1 MRSLAHVELPD
12 LRALQ
17 SAVRS
22 GRIPCPL
29 RPIDLHALGLGH
41 VCDLL
46 LAALAD
52 LDLRAL
58 GIVLD
63 IVLAERS
70 HYPRSHVDL
79 VWTGPE
85 ARQSRARDTAVVVR
99 ELFTRAT
106 RDVWIAGYRFDHGAQ
121 RLAPLHQ
128 AMAERG
134 VRVRLFAHIQRS
146 EHDTRPSTTLLQAF
160 RDRFFRHEWP
170 WPAPRPLVYHDPR
183 TLEPGAV
190 YEGASL
196 HAKCL
201 VIDGEH
207 TLIGSA
213 NFTDRAHTRNI
224 EAGALISDPRFAA
237 RLIDQFQG
245 LISAGHMLPLQS

>member
-1 MRSLAHVELPD
+1 MRSLALVELPD

-17 SAVRS
+17 HSVRN
-22 GRIPCPL
+22 GRLPCPL
-29 RPIDLHALGLGH
+29 RAIDLQAEGLAH
-41 VCDLL
+41 VSDVI
-46 LAALAD
+46 LAGLAD
-52 LDLRAL
+52 LDTRAVE
-58 GIVLD
+58 IVLD
-63 IVLAERS
+63 IVIAERTDRPV
-70 HYPRSHVDL
+70 PRIDL

-99 ELFTRAT
+99 ELFTRAV

-121 RLAPLHQ
+121 LLAPLHQ
-128 AMAERG
+128 AMAERR
-134 VRVRLFAHIQRS
+134 VRVRLFAHIQRG
-146 EHDTRPSTTLLQAF
+146 ERDDRPPSAILESF
-160 RDRFFRHEWP
+160 RERFFRYEWP
-170 WPAPRPLVYHDPR
+170 WASPRPAVYHDPR

-196 HAKCL
+196 HAKCV

-213 NFTDRAHTRNI
+213 NFTDRAQTRNV
-224 EAGALISDPRFAA
+224 EAGALISDRRFAA

-245 LISAGHMLPLQS
+245 LINEGHVLPL